1 LLKPLG
7 TRRGQDHGTG
17 LTLHEKE
24 AEQHE
29 AGRHPRLVIAL
40 EFRLPVDED
49 DANGREDR
57 E

>member
-1 LLKPLG
+1 
-7 TRRGQDHGTG
+7 
-17 LTLHEKE
+17 LHEKE